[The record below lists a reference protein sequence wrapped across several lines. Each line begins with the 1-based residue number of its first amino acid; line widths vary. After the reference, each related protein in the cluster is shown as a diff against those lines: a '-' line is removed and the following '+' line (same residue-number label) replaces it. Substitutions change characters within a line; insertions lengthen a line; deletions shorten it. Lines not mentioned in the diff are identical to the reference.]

1 MKNDNIMPG
10 LGIRIQPADFVY
22 VYENHGAG
30 GVGRDLY
37 TAVLQNIAFVNESE
51 TEITLETA
59 VLDVRRDGIVVQSK
73 RIGAEELANAAQQ
86 FHAYQ
91 KQGLLEAYDFQ
102 FQTRR
107 YLKGIEFASDTT
119 LMPGSA
125 LVVTRQVLLFQVL
138 PDTIKIMIKGHTAH
152 GDVISSK
159 NNLKV
164 INHKSKNEYHF
175 PVRGRWL
182 VAGAPSLHS
191 HHRWGILE
199 EFALDLA
206 KMGKDGLSHSGDG
219 TKLTQFYAY
228 GEPVYAIGDGLVVST
243 RADMDESDTNLQQPR
258 ESAEMYFER
267 MLDYQ
272 QDLLAKGFSFAL
284 GNHVV
289 IQHAHGEYSR
299 YVHLQHNSVRVLVGD
314 RVAHGQQIANLGHSG
329 NSTEPHLHF
338 DVADGPDLAY
348 SRSIPLTFTN
358 ITLWPDD
365 DGSVR
370 HLHLGQVVV
379 AGEC

>member
-1 MKNDNIMPG
+1 MKHDNPIPG
-10 LGIRIQPADFVY
+10 LGIRFQPADFVY

-51 TEITLETA
+51 TKITLDSA
-59 VLDVRRDGIVVQSK
+59 VLDASREGAVIQSQ
-73 RIGAEELANAAQQ
+73 RIGKDELVNTARQ

-91 KQGLLEAYDFQ
+91 KQGLLETYDFQ

-107 YLKGIEFASDTT
+107 YLKNIKFTSDTT
-119 LMPGSA
+119 LMPGHA
-125 LVVTRQVLLFQVL
+125 IVVTRQTMLFQGL
-138 PDTIKIMIKGHTAH
+138 PDTIKVTSKGHTPH
-152 GDVISSK
+152 GDVVSSENK
-159 NNLKV
+159 LKV
-164 INHKSKNEYHF
+164 VNHKSKNEYIF

-206 KMGKDGLSHSGDG
+206 KMGQGGLSHSDNG
-219 TKLTQFYAY
+219 TKLAQFYAY
-228 GEPVYAIGDGLVVST
+228 GEPIYAIGDGLVVST
-243 RADMDESDTNLQQPR
+243 RGDMEESDTNLQQPE
-258 ESAEMYFER
+258 ESAEVYFER
-267 MLDYQ
+267 MLEYQ
-272 QDLLAKGFSFAL
+272 QALLAKGFSFAL
-284 GNHVV
+284 GNHIV
-289 IQHAHGEYSR
+289 IQHAHDEYSR
-299 YVHLQHNSVRVLVGD
+299 YVHLQHSSVRVQIGD
-314 RVAHGQQIANLGHSG
+314 RVSHGQQIANLGHSG

-338 DVADGPDLAY
+338 DVADSPDLAY

-365 DGSVR
+365 DGTVR